1 MNHYAA
7 VLHPGLVLCILLRRA
22 GQQHGGLRFAWG
34 KPPYWQFPIHLP
46 RPKLPPHVSL
56 PFNPLSLLSRSVCIS
71 CATTVAKL
79 LFFPACHICLFV
91 FSSNNF
97 ILMRGDDVKICWS
110 VLICAGQRQLCPFSR
125 QHPSFD
131 LLSVFYPQIP
141 IISADHLSSH
151 KYLTQM

>member
-7 VLHPGLVLCILLRRA
+7 VLHPGLVLCILPRRA

-46 RPKLPPHVSL
+46 HPKLPPRVSL
-56 PFNPLSLLSRSVCIS
+56 PFTPPLALLSRSVCIS

-79 LFFPACHICLFV
+79 LFFPQLVIFVFV

-110 VLICAGQRQLCPFSR
+110 VLICAGQPQLCPFSR

-131 LLSVFYPQIP
+131 LLSVV
-141 IISADHLSSH
+141 LSPDSNNICRSSE
-151 KYLTQM
+151 